1 MATGII
7 NMQKLYYLI
16 KNNFEKQL
24 VEKTQMT
31 LYFEV
36 VVVFL
41 QHIRI
46 GLERIKWPYHSI

>member
-1 MATGII
+1 MAIAII
-7 NMQKLYYLI
+7 NMQKFYYLI
-16 KNNFEKQL
+16 KNNFEEQS

-41 QHIRI
+41 QHI
-46 GLERIKWPYHSI
+46 